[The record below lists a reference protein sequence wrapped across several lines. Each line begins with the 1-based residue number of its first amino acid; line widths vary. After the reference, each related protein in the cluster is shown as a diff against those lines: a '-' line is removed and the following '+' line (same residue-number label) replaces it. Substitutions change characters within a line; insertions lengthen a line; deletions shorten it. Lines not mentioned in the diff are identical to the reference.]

1 MYLISQMNT
10 AKKKK
15 VILITSHLKGR
26 AIAYEWIGV
35 KLKERGYNVLLLH
48 IDNTESNFEKFIL
61 ETGIT
66 YKRITYSGKNKIE
79 MLLTICK
86 LMLEIIKF
94 KPQVVHTHYFDANL
108 LGLTAAWIL
117 RIPVRVYTRHTTIQR
132 YRYLKGTRNF
142 EKYFNRISTSII
154 SISDVVTRV
163 LMDYENVPL
172 NKIKK
177 VHHGFDLQMFSNI
190 EEARLMSIKTKY
202 NLTDTSII
210 IGSISRYDEW
220 KGVEYT
226 IGAFKKIVS
235 DFPNAKLVLANAGG
249 TREDFIRSLLKE
261 LDSKT
266 YIEIPYEDDVFALIN
281 VFDYFVHVPIDSEI
295 EAFGQVYIEVMAASV
310 PMICTLSGVAGEYIV
325 DKSNAVVVDYQNSD
339 AIYEG
344 LKLLMQNNDLK
355 NKIINQANK
364 DIREKF
370 NVSEMI
376 NKLES
381 IYTC

>member
-15 VILITSHLKGR
+15 VILITSHLNGR

-154 SISDVVTRV
+154 SISDVVTKV

-177 VHHGFDLQMFSNI
+177 VHHGFDLEMFSNV

-202 NLTDTSII
+202 NFTDTSII

-235 DFPNAKLVLANAGG
+235 DIPNAKLVLANACGV
-249 TREDFIRSLLKE
+249 REDFIRSLLKE
-261 LDSKT
+261 LNPNT
-266 YIEIPYEDDVFALIN
+266 YIEIPFEDDVFALIN
-281 VFDYFVHVPIDSEI
+281 TFDYFVHVPIDSEI

>member
-1 MYLISQMNT
+1 
-10 AKKKK
+10 
-15 VILITSHLKGR
+15 
-26 AIAYEWIGV
+26 
-35 KLKERGYNVLLLH
+35 
-48 IDNTESNFEKFIL
+48 
-61 ETGIT
+61 
-66 YKRITYSGKNKIE
+66 
-79 MLLTICK
+79 
-86 LMLEIIKF
+86 
-94 KPQVVHTHYFDANL
+94 
-108 LGLTAAWIL
+108 
-117 RIPVRVYTRHTTIQR
+117 
-132 YRYLKGTRNF
+132 
-142 EKYFNRISTSII
+142 
-154 SISDVVTRV
+154 
-163 LMDYENVPL
+163 
-172 NKIKK
+172 
-177 VHHGFDLQMFSNI
+177 MFSNV

-202 NLTDTSII
+202 NFTDTSII

-235 DFPNAKLVLANAGG
+235 DIPNAKLVLANACGV
-249 TREDFIRSLLKE
+249 REDFIRSLLKE
-261 LDSKT
+261 LNPNT
-266 YIEIPYEDDVFALIN
+266 YIEIPFEDDVFALIN
-281 VFDYFVHVPIDSEI
+281 TFDYFVHVPIDSEI

>member
-154 SISDVVTRV
+154 SISDVVTKV

-177 VHHGFDLQMFSNI
+177 VHHGFDLEMFSNV

-202 NLTDTSII
+202 NFTDTSII

-235 DFPNAKLVLANAGG
+235 DIPNAKLVLANACGV
-249 TREDFIRSLLKE
+249 REDFIRSLLKE
-261 LDSKT
+261 LNPNT
-266 YIEIPYEDDVFALIN
+266 YIEIPFEDDVFALIN
-281 VFDYFVHVPIDSEI
+281 TFDYFVHVPIDSEI

>member
-154 SISDVVTRV
+154 SISDVVTKV

-177 VHHGFDLQMFSNI
+177 VHHGFDLEMFSNV

-202 NLTDTSII
+202 NFTDTSII

-235 DFPNAKLVLANAGG
+235 DIPNAKLVLANAGG

-261 LDSKT
+261 LNPNT
-266 YIEIPYEDDVFALIN
+266 YIEIPFEDDVFALIN

>member
-35 KLKERGYNVLLLH
+35 KLKERGYNLLLLH

-154 SISDVVTRV
+154 SISDVVTKV

-177 VHHGFDLQMFSNI
+177 VHHGFDLEMFSNV

-202 NLTDTSII
+202 NFTDTSII

-235 DFPNAKLVLANAGG
+235 DIPNAKLVLANAGG

-261 LDSKT
+261 LNPNT
-266 YIEIPYEDDVFALIN
+266 YIEIPFEDDVFALIN